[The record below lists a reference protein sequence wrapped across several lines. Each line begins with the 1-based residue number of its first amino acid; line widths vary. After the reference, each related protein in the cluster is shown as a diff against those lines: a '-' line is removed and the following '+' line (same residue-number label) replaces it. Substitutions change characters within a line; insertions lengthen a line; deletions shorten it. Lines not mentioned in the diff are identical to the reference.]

1 MAVAELPVVPGT
13 MDTVVLVDPVV
24 GSGAQLGA
32 GMRERGVALQAFTDP
47 LLAIARL
54 GREAADAVVVA
65 ARLGAEVSAQVAG
78 IVRDEFS
85 LPVLLAYDGAD
96 VDLIGPAILAGAQP
110 LVHLPYDPAELA
122 AAVRQVRPAR
132 AVPAVVRA
140 GELVLDPSGYD
151 AQLAGR
157 GIDLTVLEFEVLL
170 ELASRQDHVVSRAQ
184 LVARWPES
192 SDPDEKL
199 IGIVARLR
207 RKLEG
212 LGRSGAIHTVRG
224 IGYRL
229 ESRVFELG
237 RG

>member
-1 MAVAELPVVPGT
+1 MAIAEPSIVHGT
-13 MDTVVLVDPVV
+13 MDTVVLVDPAVED
-24 GSGAQLGA
+24 GDQLGA
-32 GMRERGVALQAFTDP
+32 GMRERGVALQTFTDP

-54 GREAADAVVVA
+54 GREPAQAVVVA
-65 ARLGAEVSAQVAG
+65 ARLGTRISAQVAG

-122 AAVRQVRPAR
+122 AAVRQVRPVRPA
-132 AVPAVVRA
+132 PAVVRA
-140 GELVLDPSGYD
+140 GELLLDPASYD

-157 GIDLTVLEFEVLL
+157 GIDLTMLEFEVLFD
-170 ELASRQDHVVSRAQ
+170 LASRQDHVVSRAD

-207 RKLEG
+207 RKLEA
-212 LGRSGAIHTVRG
+212 LDRAGAIHTVRG
-224 IGYRL
+224 VGYRL
-229 ESRVFELG
+229 ESWVF
-237 RG
+237 RPARP